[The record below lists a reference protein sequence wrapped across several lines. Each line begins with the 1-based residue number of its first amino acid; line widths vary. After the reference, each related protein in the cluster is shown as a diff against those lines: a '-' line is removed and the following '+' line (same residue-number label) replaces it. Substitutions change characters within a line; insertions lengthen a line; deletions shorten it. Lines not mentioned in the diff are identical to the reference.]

1 MKIKSAFIIISQ
13 LVFSSL
19 LSSQAFDEFTID
31 KEVIIFAKKEFKELK
46 NFDLGIK
53 CPEEENQWYLDSLEY
68 SPWFVG
74 DFNGDEIPD
83 LFMTGQEK
91 KEQANYI
98 ILGKDD
104 LDEESNFSLI
114 PVYAPKNRGNL
125 LIPFIE
131 DSRKGPMI
139 IFKHFETT
147 VRTETRNGME
157 VRVPR
162 TYQDYYKMGLI
173 KKDTLVYKFG
183 GILEYN
189 PRPVTKEIRFIQI
202 HSFCQFGGCP
212 DYRMKIDSARN
223 MILSNIKNTDQDI
236 GKYTSFCD
244 ENKFKQIFDLA
255 NYVRMNK
262 SSQKFGEESADHV
275 FTVIITYQDNTA
287 VSWYDYEQGASLAIS
302 QLYELMHQVKSS
314 ASWEFK
320 EADPE

>member
-1 MKIKSAFIIISQ
+1 MKLIISTLFQ
-13 LVFSSL
+13 FIFFYS
-19 LSSQAFDEFTID
+19 LSSQTFDEFTID

-68 SPWFVG
+68 SPWYVG
-74 DFNGDEIPD
+74 DFNGDEILD

-91 KEQANYI
+91 KDQANYI
-98 ILGKDD
+98 ILGKDE
-104 LDEESNFSLI
+104 LDEESNFKLF
-114 PVYAPKNRGNL
+114 PVYAPKNKGNL

-131 DSRKGPMI
+131 ESRKHLLI
-139 IFKHFETT
+139 IFKHFETN
-147 VRTETRNGME
+147 VRTETRNGMD

-189 PRPVTKEIRFIQI
+189 AKPTTKEIRFIQV

-236 GKYTSFCD
+236 GKYAAFCD
-244 ENKFKQIFDLA
+244 EDMFKQIFELA
-255 NYVRMNK
+255 NYIRMNK
-262 SSQKFGEESADHV
+262 ASQKFGEESADHV
-275 FTVIITYQDNTA
+275 FTMIITYQDDSA
-287 VSWYDYEQGASLAIS
+287 VTWYDYEQGASLAIS
-302 QLYELMHQVKSS
+302 QLYELMYRVKTS

-320 EADPE
+320 VADPE